1 MTTFNIKRNDTSPA
15 ILFALTPTSVSLN
28 AAAVRFRMRP
38 VGATAFTLD
47 EEAVI
52 VTPVTTPTV
61 RYDWDAADTA
71 TPGFYEAEFVVTYS
85 DNTVE
90 TFPNSEFITVNIVG
104 DETGTSADINN
115 VRFLIGDTDSTDYA
129 ITNDNIAFSLTQAGG
144 DVYVAAAICAR
155 ALAAKYASLV
165 DTQFESV
172 SSDYSQLSEN
182 YYKLAVR
189 LEAQAKKFG
198 SKGLG
203 IPVAGGLTYSDIEA
217 NDLNDDRVQPKF
229 KQDQFANPPRD
240 YEGDKYGY

>member
-1 MTTFNIKRNDTSPA
+1 MTTFNIKQNDTSPA

-38 VGATAFTLD
+38 VGQAAFTLD

-52 VTPVTTPTV
+52 VTALTTPTV

-90 TFPNSEFITVNIVG
+90 TFPNSEFITINIVG
-104 DETGTSADINN
+104 NEDGLSELINN
-115 VRFLIGDTDSTDYA
+115 VRFLVGDTDSTNYA
-129 ITNDNIAFSLTQAGG
+129 ITNDNVAFTLAQAGN
-144 DVYVAAAICAR
+144 DVYSAAAICAR
-155 ALAAKYASLV
+155 ALAAKYSVEV
-165 DTQFESV
+165 DTKFESV
-172 SSDYSQLSEN
+172 SSSYSQLSEN

-203 IPVAGGLTYSDIEA
+203 VPAAGGLTYSDIDA
-217 NDLNDDRVQPKF
+217 NDLNNDRVQPKF
-229 KQDQFANPPRD
+229 KQDQFANPPRNSD
-240 YEGDKYGY
+240 YDWRS

>member
-15 ILFALTPTSVSLN
+15 ILFALTPTSVNLN

-52 VTPVTTPTV
+52 VTTVTTPTV
-61 RYDWDAADTA
+61 RYDWDATDTA

-90 TFPNSEFITVNIVG
+90 TFPNSEFITINIVG
-104 DETGTSADINN
+104 DEDGLSERINN
-115 VRFLIGDTDSTDYA
+115 VRFLVGDTDSSDYA
-129 ITNDNIAFSLTQAGG
+129 ITNDNVAFALTQAGN

-155 ALAAKYASLV
+155 ALAGKYATYV
-165 DTQFESV
+165 DTKFEDV
-172 SSDYSQLSEN
+172 SSNYSQMSEN
-182 YYKLAVR
+182 YYKLATR
-189 LEAQAKKFG
+189 LEAQSKKYG

-203 IPVAGGLTYSDIEA
+203 LPAAGGLTYSDIEA
-217 NDLNDDRVQPKF
+217 NDLNNDRVQPKF
-229 KQDQFANPPRD
+229 KQDQFANPPRGYD
-240 YEGDKYGY
+240 PDVYGY

>member
-1 MTTFNIKRNDTSPA
+1 MTTFNIKQNDTSPA

-38 VGATAFTLD
+38 VGQEAFALD

-52 VTPVTTPTV
+52 VTATVTPTV
-61 RYDWDAADTA
+61 RYDWAAADTA

-90 TFPNSEFITVNIVG
+90 TFPNSEFITINIVG
-104 DETGTSADINN
+104 NEDGLSELINN
-115 VRFLIGDTDSTDYA
+115 VRFLVGDTDSTNYA
-129 ITNDNIAFSLTQAGG
+129 ITNDNVAFTLAQAGN
-144 DVYVAAAICAR
+144 DVYSAAAICAR
-155 ALAAKYASLV
+155 ALAAKYSVEV
-165 DTQFESV
+165 DTKFESV
-172 SSDYSQLSEN
+172 SSSYSQLSEN

-203 IPVAGGLTYSDIEA
+203 IPAAGGLTYSDIDA
-217 NDLNDDRVQPKF
+217 NDLNNDRVQPKF
-229 KQDQFANPPRD
+229 KQDQFANPPRNSD
-240 YEGDKYGY
+240 YDWRS

>member
-1 MTTFNIKRNDTSPA
+1 MATFNIKQNDTSPA
-15 ILFALTPTSVSLN
+15 ILFALTPTSVNLTG
-28 AAAVRFRMRP
+28 ADAQFRMRP
-38 VGATAFTLD
+38 IGQTTWTLTEDAVVATAT
-47 EEAVI
+47 
-52 VTPVTTPTV
+52 VTPTL

-71 TPGFYEAEFVVTYS
+71 TPGFYEAEFIVTYS

-129 ITNDNIAFSLTQAGG
+129 ITNDNIAFALSQAGDDLYLAG
-144 DVYVAAAICAR
+144 AICAR
-155 ALAAKYASLV
+155 ALAGKYATFV
-165 DTQFESV
+165 DTKFETV
-172 SSDYSQLSEN
+172 SSNYSQLRDN
-182 YYKLAVR
+182 YYALATKLEV
-189 LEAQAKKFG
+189 QSKKYG
-198 SKGLG
+198 KRGLG
-203 IPVAGGLTYSDIEA
+203 VPVAGGLTHSDIRA